1 MLRGVPA
8 QIGVE
13 NGRVSDQLI
22 FDLFFEVLESVPELV
37 LHVVCCES
45 GAGLDLCGLGQATI
59 PRRLIL
65 GHLSLCLCRRSQRR
79 DLLTLARQV
88 CRLGHAYSF

>member
-1 MLRGVPA
+1 MSIHVPLLTLTCGLETMLRGVPA

-22 FDLFFEVLESVPELV
+22 FDLFFKVLKSVPELV
-37 LHVVCCES
+37 LHVFCCES

-59 PRRLIL
+59 PR
-65 GHLSLCLCRRSQRR
+65 
-79 DLLTLARQV
+79 
-88 CRLGHAYSF
+88 

>member
-1 MLRGVPA
+1 MSIHVPLLTLTCGLETMLRGVPA

-59 PRRLIL
+59 PR
-65 GHLSLCLCRRSQRR
+65 
-79 DLLTLARQV
+79 
-88 CRLGHAYSF
+88 